1 MEDSLAELFRAIS
14 MMNIESPCPPATEG
28 ILATKTE
35 TYHVEHFC
43 RHIGSGD
50 GVPLSAA
57 CFIFLSCERLLSTP
71 FIGNGEVSLCESIS
85 AKMT

>member
-1 MEDSLAELFRAIS
+1 MEDSLAELFRAIP
-14 MMNIESPCPPATEG
+14 MMNAESSCPPATG
-28 ILATKTE
+28 GTLVTKTE
-35 TYHVEHFC
+35 TYRAEHFC

-57 CFIFLSCERLLSTP
+57 CFVFMSCERLLYTP
-71 FIGNGEVSLCESIS
+71 FVGNGKVSLCESIS